1 MRQFILTVFARW
13 ALVLGTLALALP
25 LRGARAQVL
34 DEDNPQEIVLDDGTS
49 VKLLGEAPGI
59 GATAKSLRFY
69 YLPVNLRLAQ
79 RLDGTPE
86 FLFLKYTTE
95 ERAAAGGIQGA
106 LLHFLMQWGLTAAQE
121 TELAAKLA
129 QKVPGAQLVGAASVS
144 VAGENGSFRI
154 ISATLS
160 NNARTRAL
168 VMSGKAPV
176 IPGSKVAVAA
186 DLDQYGAQLLD
197 ATFSKARAITD
208 LSIDLSLTYPTLVPA
223 LEGRVHANWTKLAHS
238 YDSLQADYK
247 RTYTGND
254 YSESCF
260 LWVFCSSSS
269 APQYSYSYQELQ
281 RQYNYLIEKKIIEF
295 EVVERADD
303 PRLTKVRDA
312 FLQFFLDRLA
322 KPADVEAPPAP
333 ADTSKT
339 PDIKQGDSYT
349 YRRVRSKDSKEIK
362 DETYSLKY
370 QLTFNRPM
378 TLTGNLASW
387 YDGVRDNPKAVA
399 TTILNEQFYQ
409 SYDVRFRVDFDA
421 PKELFSSAINYVN
434 VAVRKHRGAG
444 DPFEKSEQIDEN
456 YIKDHGLLAT
466 FTYARGDDDHPADYE
481 YWVQWSLRG
490 GKRYPQN
497 PTWRHGNALQ
507 SVTLEPPVGSR
518 KIELEGDLAA
528 LKAADITRVTAQIH
542 YMQFGQEVED
552 NIQLSVGGN
561 EPLVS
566 KTVFVDRDA
575 RGYAYR
581 LVVNHKA
588 QGKLALPWSAKVGD
602 DYIYATIPPDLLTD
616 GGVTEAA
623 RDAARTVVRS
633 GVENVLD
640 RFSDVLGGK
649 NP

>member
-1 MRQFILTVFARW
+1 MLATFARW
-13 ALVLGTLALALP
+13 ALALGMLALALP
-25 LRGARAQVL
+25 PRAARAQLL
-34 DEDNPQEIVLDDGTS
+34 DEENSALVVLDDGTT
-49 VKLLGEAPGI
+49 VKLLGEAPGL
-59 GATAKSLRFY
+59 GSTVKSVRFY
-69 YLPVNLRLAQ
+69 YLPTNLHLSRTATGSP
-79 RLDGTPE
+79 D

-106 LLHFLMQWGLTAAQE
+106 LLHFLMEWGLTAAQE
-121 TELAAKLA
+121 KELADKLA
-129 QKVPGAQLVGAASVS
+129 KQVPGAQLVGAASVS
-144 VAGENGSFRI
+144 VGGDNSSFRI
-154 ISATLS
+154 ISATLA

-176 IPGSKVAVAA
+176 LAGSKVAVAA

-197 ATFSKARAITD
+197 ATFSKARSITD
-208 LSIDLSLTYPTLVPA
+208 LSIELSLTYPTLVPA
-223 LEGRVHANWTKLAHS
+223 LEGKVHANWTKLAHS
-238 YDSLQADYK
+238 YDSLQADYQRK
-247 RTYTGND
+247 YAGNA
-254 YSESCF
+254 YSGGC
-260 LWVFCSSSS
+260 LWFICSISVT
-269 APQYSYSYQELQ
+269 PQYSYSYKELQ
-281 RQYNYLIEKKIIEF
+281 RQYDYLVDKKIIEF

-303 PRLTKVRDA
+303 PRLAKVRDA

-322 KPADVEAPPAP
+322 KPTDVEAPPAP
-333 ADTSKT
+333 ADTTKT
-339 PDIKQGDSYT
+339 PDIRQGDSYT
-349 YRRVRSKDSKEIK
+349 YRRVRSKDSQDIK
-362 DETYSLKY
+362 DETYGLKW

-378 TLTGNLASW
+378 ALTGNLAEW

-399 TTILNEQFYQ
+399 TQILNEQFYQ

-421 PKELFSSAINYVN
+421 PRELFSNTINYVN
-434 VAVRKHRGAG
+434 VAVRKQRGSG

-490 GKRYPQN
+490 GKRYPLN

-507 SVTLEPPVGSR
+507 SVTLEPPVAPR

-528 LKAADITRVTAQIH
+528 LKASDITRVTAQVH

-552 NIQLSVGGN
+552 NIQLSIAGS
-561 EPLVS
+561 EPIVS
-566 KTVFVDRDA
+566 KTIFLDRDA

-616 GGVTEAA
+616 GGVLEAA
-623 RDAARTVVRS
+623 KDAGRTVVRT
-633 GVENVLD
+633 GVDKVLD